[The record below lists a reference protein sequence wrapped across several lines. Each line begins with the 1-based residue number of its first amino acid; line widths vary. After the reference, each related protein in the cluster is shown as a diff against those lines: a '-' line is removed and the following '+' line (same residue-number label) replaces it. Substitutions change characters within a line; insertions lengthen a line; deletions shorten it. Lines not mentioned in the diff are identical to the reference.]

1 MGELRRA
8 LPGVAL
14 RVDPNAAWSVP
25 AALRAARELEPLGL
39 EYLED
44 PCSGLEGMARVRAAT
59 RTPLCTNMCVVRLE
73 ELAPAVRMGAVDV
86 VHADVHKW
94 GGIHATVAMRA
105 VCQAFGLGVNLHSG
119 GELGLST
126 ACHLQVASA
135 LGLNDFAAD
144 SMYPLLADDVV
155 AEPVGL
161 REGALAVPSA
171 PGLGVQVDMDKL
183 RHYAARNAEE
193 GDHTL

>member
-1 MGELRRA
+1 
-8 LPGVAL
+8 
-14 RVDPNAAWSVP
+14 
-25 AALRAARELEPLGL
+25 
-39 EYLED
+39 
-44 PCSGLEGMARVRAAT
+44 MARVRAAT

-135 LGLNDFAAD
+135 LGLGDFAAD

-155 AEPVGL
+155 TEPIGL
-161 REGALAVPSA
+161 REGALAVPCG
-171 PGLGVQVDMDKL
+171 PGLGVEVDLDKL
-183 RHYAARNAEE
+183 RHYAGRNAEE